1 MSTTAFLP
9 VKKGDL
15 LAALRSFL
23 ADLLEK
29 GIVDALLVPLE
40 IGQGRSLAQTLV
52 QNPAY
57 LSRANPLS
65 PVMPINSATLVS
77 QLTRDKPS
85 QKMGVVL
92 RPCEIRALIELVKL
106 QQANLDNLTIIG
118 VDCLGTYEVDDY
130 ARLIGEME
138 GPAEE
143 KGARV
148 VAEMRQRIEK
158 GGALPQ
164 SPPTLGGEK
173 GGAVPLRT
181 ACQICEFPTPVGADI
196 TLGLIGVEDG
206 ILVTLDSELAARLG
220 LAEGEAPQPLGS
232 AQACTERSRS
242 DKREEVVARLVEV
255 RTAARDQAFAEFRE
269 ATKTIAD
276 FADQFATCI
285 RCYTC
290 SVVCPICFCKEC
302 VFRTETFEP
311 ESERYFRGVQRKG
324 ALRMPSETLLYQL
337 TRLNH
342 MVASC
347 VGCGMC
353 ESACPNDLPL
363 TVIFRSVGA
372 GVQKMLNYTPGRSL
386 EDELPPLAIFREGEL
401 VMR

>member
-1 MSTTAFLP
+1 MNTNTILP
-9 VKKGDL
+9 VKEGDVL
-15 LAALRSFL
+15 GALRGFL
-23 ADLLEK
+23 GALLEN

-52 QNPAY
+52 QDPAY
-57 LSRANPLS
+57 LSEANPFS

-77 QLTRDKPS
+77 QLTGDKPH
-85 QKMGVVL
+85 QKVGVVL
-92 RPCEIRALIELVKL
+92 RSCEIRALIELVKL

-118 VDCLGTYEVDDY
+118 ADCLGTYEVDDY

-143 KGARV
+143 KGSRV
-148 VAEMRQRIEK
+148 IAELREQISVGQVANLSY
-158 GGALPQ
+158 G
-164 SPPTLGGEK
+164 
-173 GGAVPLRT
+173 PLRT

-206 ILVTLDSELAARLG
+206 ILVTLDSEMATRLG
-220 LAEGEAPQPLGS
+220 LAEGEAPQ
-232 AQACTERSRS
+232 
-242 DKREEVVARLVEV
+242 REDAVAKLVEA

-269 ATKTIAD
+269 AGKSIAD

-290 SVVCPICFCKEC
+290 SVACPICFCKEC

-311 ESERYFRGVQRKG
+311 ESERYFQGMQRKG

-353 ESACPNDLPL
+353 ESACPNNLPL
-363 TVIFRSVGA
+363 TVIFRSVGD

>member
-1 MSTTAFLP
+1 MKTDTILP
-9 VKKGDL
+9 VKGGDVL
-15 LAALRSFL
+15 GALRSFL
-23 ADLLEK
+23 GALLENQ
-29 GIVDALLVPLE
+29 IVDALLVPLE

-52 QNPAY
+52 QDPAY
-57 LSRANPLS
+57 LNGANPLS
-65 PVMPINSATLVS
+65 PVMPVNSATLVS
-77 QLTRDKPS
+77 QLTGDKPS
-85 QKMGVVL
+85 QKVGVVL
-92 RPCEIRALIELVKL
+92 RSCEIRALIELVKL

-130 ARLIGEME
+130 ARLIGEMD

-143 KGARV
+143 KGAQV
-148 VAEMRQRIEK
+148 VAGMREQIEE
-158 GGALPQ
+158 GSAEP
-164 SPPTLGGEK
+164 S
-173 GGAVPLRT
+173 AVPLRT

-196 TLGLIGVEDG
+196 TVGLIGVEDG
-206 ILVTLDSELAARLG
+206 ILVTLDNELVSKLG
-220 LAEGEAPQPLGS
+220 LAKGEAPH
-232 AQACTERSRS
+232 
-242 DKREEVVARLVEV
+242 REEAATRLVEA
-255 RTAARDQAFAEFRE
+255 RTAARDQAFTEFRE
-269 ATKTIAD
+269 ATKSIGD
-276 FADQFATCI
+276 FSDQFTTCI

-290 SVVCPICFCKEC
+290 SVACPICFCKEC

-311 ESERYFRGVQRKG
+311 ESERYFQGMQRKG

-353 ESACPNDLPL
+353 ESACPSSLPL

-386 EDELPPLAIFREGEL
+386 DDELPPLAIFREGEL
-401 VMR
+401 VMS

>member
-1 MSTTAFLP
+1 MNTNTILP
-9 VKKGDL
+9 VKEGDVL
-15 LAALRSFL
+15 GALRGFL
-23 ADLLEK
+23 GALLEN

-52 QNPAY
+52 QDPAY
-57 LSRANPLS
+57 LSEANPFS

-77 QLTRDKPS
+77 QLTGDKPH
-85 QKMGVVL
+85 QKVGVVL
-92 RPCEIRALIELVKL
+92 RSCEIRALIELVKL

-118 VDCLGTYEVDDY
+118 ADCLGTYEVDDY

-143 KGARV
+143 KGSRV
-148 VAEMRQRIEK
+148 IAELREQISVGRV
-158 GGALPQ
+158 GNLSYG
-164 SPPTLGGEK
+164 
-173 GGAVPLRT
+173 PLRT

-206 ILVTLDSELAARLG
+206 ILVTLDSEMATRLG
-220 LAEGEAPQPLGS
+220 LAEGEAPQ
-232 AQACTERSRS
+232 
-242 DKREEVVARLVEV
+242 REDAVAKLVEA

-269 ATKTIAD
+269 AGKSIAD

-290 SVVCPICFCKEC
+290 SVACPICFCKEC

-311 ESERYFRGVQRKG
+311 ESERYFQGMQRKG

-353 ESACPNDLPL
+353 ESACPNNLPL
-363 TVIFRSVGA
+363 TVIFRSVGD

>member
-1 MSTTAFLP
+1 MNTNTILP
-9 VKKGDL
+9 VKEGDVL
-15 LAALRSFL
+15 GALRGFL
-23 ADLLEK
+23 GALLEN

-52 QNPAY
+52 QDPAY
-57 LSRANPLS
+57 LSEAHPFS

-77 QLTRDKPS
+77 QLTGDKPH
-85 QKMGVVL
+85 QKVGVVL
-92 RPCEIRALIELVKL
+92 RSCEIRALIELVKL

-118 VDCLGTYEVDDY
+118 ADCLGTYEVDDY

-143 KGARV
+143 KGSRV
-148 VAEMRQRIEK
+148 IAELREQISVGQVANLSY
-158 GGALPQ
+158 G
-164 SPPTLGGEK
+164 
-173 GGAVPLRT
+173 PLRT

-206 ILVTLDSELAARLG
+206 ILVTLDSEMATRLG
-220 LAEGEAPQPLGS
+220 LAEGEAPQ
-232 AQACTERSRS
+232 
-242 DKREEVVARLVEV
+242 REDAVAKLVEA

-269 ATKTIAD
+269 AGKSIAD

-290 SVVCPICFCKEC
+290 SVACPICFCKEC

-311 ESERYFRGVQRKG
+311 ESERYFQGMQRKG

-347 VGCGMC
+347 VGCGLC
-353 ESACPNDLPL
+353 ESACPNNLPL
-363 TVIFRSVGA
+363 TVIFRSVGD

>member
-1 MSTTAFLP
+1 MKTDTILP
-9 VKKGDL
+9 VKEGDVL
-15 LAALRSFL
+15 GALRGFL
-23 ADLLEK
+23 GALLENQV
-29 GIVDALLVPLE
+29 VDALLMPLE

-52 QNPAY
+52 QDPAY
-57 LSRANPLS
+57 LSGANPLS
-65 PVMPINSATLVS
+65 PVMPVNSATLVS
-77 QLTRDKPS
+77 HLTGDRPS
-85 QKMGVVL
+85 QKVGVVL
-92 RPCEIRALIELVKL
+92 RSCEIRALIELVKL

-130 ARLIGEME
+130 ARLIDKME

-143 KGARV
+143 KGAQV
-148 VAEMRQRIEK
+148 VAEMRQQISV
-158 GGALPQ
+158 GQVANLSYG
-164 SPPTLGGEK
+164 
-173 GGAVPLRT
+173 PLRT

-206 ILVTLDSELAARLG
+206 ILVTLDGELVSKLG
-220 LAEGEAPQPLGS
+220 LSEGEAS
-232 AQACTERSRS
+232 H
-242 DKREEVVARLVEV
+242 REEAVTRLVEA
-255 RTAARDQAFAEFRE
+255 RTVARDQAFAEFRE
-269 ATKTIAD
+269 AAESIAD

-290 SVVCPICFCKEC
+290 SVACPICFCKEC

-311 ESERYFRGVQRKG
+311 ESERYFQGMQRKG

-353 ESACPNDLPL
+353 ESACPSNLPL
-363 TVIFRSVGA
+363 TVIFRSVGD

-401 VMR
+401 VLS

>member
-1 MSTTAFLP
+1 MKTNTILP
-9 VKKGDL
+9 VKEGDFL
-15 LAALRSFL
+15 VGLRGFL
-23 ADLLEK
+23 STLLENQ
-29 GIVDALLVPLE
+29 IVDALLVPLE
-40 IGQGRSLAQTLV
+40 IAQGRSLAQTLV
-52 QNPAY
+52 QDPAY
-57 LSRANPLS
+57 LGGANPFS
-65 PVMPINSATLVS
+65 PVMAVNSATLVS
-77 QLTRDKPS
+77 QLTGDKPS
-85 QKMGVVL
+85 QKVGVVL
-92 RPCEIRALIELVKL
+92 RSCEIRALTELVKL

-118 VDCLGTYEVDDY
+118 VDCLGTHEVDDY

-143 KGARV
+143 KGAQV
-148 VAEMRQRIEK
+148 VAEMRQRIEE
-158 GGALPQ
+158 GSAEA
-164 SPPTLGGEK
+164 S
-173 GGAVPLRT
+173 AVPLRM

-196 TLGLIGVEDG
+196 TVGLIGVEDG
-206 ILVTLDSELAARLG
+206 ILVTLDSELVSKLG
-220 LAEGEAPQPLGS
+220 LAEGEAPQ
-232 AQACTERSRS
+232 
-242 DKREEVVARLVEV
+242 REEAVAKLVEA

-269 ATKTIAD
+269 AAKSIAD

-290 SVVCPICFCKEC
+290 SVACPICFCKEC

-311 ESERYFRGVQRKG
+311 ESERYFQGMRRKG

-353 ESACPNDLPL
+353 ESACPSNLPL
-363 TVIFRSVGA
+363 TVIFRSVGS
-372 GVQKMLNYTPGRSL
+372 GVQEMLNYTPGRSL

-401 VMR
+401 VMS

>member
-1 MSTTAFLP
+1 MKTNTILP
-9 VKKGDL
+9 VKEGDVL
-15 LAALRSFL
+15 GALRGFL
-23 ADLLEK
+23 GALLENQ
-29 GIVDALLVPLE
+29 IVDALLVPLE

-52 QNPAY
+52 QAPAY
-57 LSRANPLS
+57 LSGANPFS
-65 PVMPINSATLVS
+65 PVMPVNSATLIS
-77 QLTRDKPS
+77 QLTGDKPFG
-85 QKMGVVL
+85 GVHPEQSRGAQDRPSKKVGAVL
-92 RPCEIRALIELVKL
+92 RSCEIRALIELVKL
-106 QQANLDNLTIIG
+106 QQARIDNLTIIG

-143 KGARV
+143 KGAQV
-148 VAEMRQRIEK
+148 VAEMRKRIEE
-158 GGALPQ
+158 G
-164 SPPTLGGEK
+164 STESS
-173 GGAVPLRT
+173 AVPLRT
-181 ACQICEFPTPVGADI
+181 ACQICEFPTPMGADI
-196 TLGLIGVEDG
+196 TLGLIGVQDG
-206 ILVTLDSELAARLG
+206 IQITLDSELAAGLG
-220 LAEGEAPQPLGS
+220 LTEGAAPN
-232 AQACTERSRS
+232 
-242 DKREEVVARLVEV
+242 REEAVSTLVEA

-269 ATKTIAD
+269 ASKSIAD

-290 SVVCPICFCKEC
+290 SVACPICFCKEC

-311 ESERYFRGVQRKG
+311 ESERYFQGMQRKG

-353 ESACPNDLPL
+353 ESACPSNLPL
-363 TVIFRSVGA
+363 TVIFRSVGD
-372 GVQKMLNYTPGRSL
+372 GVQKMVNYAPGRSL

-401 VMR
+401 VTS

>member
-1 MSTTAFLP
+1 MKTNTILP
-9 VKKGDL
+9 VKEGDVL
-15 LAALRSFL
+15 GALRGFL
-23 ADLLEK
+23 GALLENQ
-29 GIVDALLVPLE
+29 IVDALLAPVE
-40 IGQGRSLAQTLV
+40 IGRGRSLAQTLV
-52 QNPAY
+52 QDPAY
-57 LSRANPLS
+57 LSRANPFS
-65 PVMPINSATLVS
+65 PVMPVNSATLVS
-77 QLTRDKPS
+77 QLTGDKPA
-85 QKMGVVL
+85 QRVGVVL
-92 RPCEIRALIELVKL
+92 RSCEIRALIELVKL

-130 ARLIGEME
+130 ARLVGEME

-143 KGARV
+143 KGAQV
-148 VAEMRQRIEK
+148 VAEMRKRIEE
-158 GGALPQ
+158 G
-164 SPPTLGGEK
+164 SPETSTI
-173 GGAVPLRT
+173 PLRT

-196 TLGLIGVEDG
+196 TVGLIGVEDG
-206 ILVTLDSELAARLG
+206 ILVTLDDELASQLG
-220 LAEGEAPQPLGS
+220 LAEGEAPP
-232 AQACTERSRS
+232 
-242 DKREEVVARLVEV
+242 REEAVAKLVKA

-269 ATKTIAD
+269 AAESIAD

-290 SVVCPICFCKEC
+290 SVACPICFCKEC

-311 ESERYFRGVQRKG
+311 ESERYFQGMQRKG

-353 ESACPNDLPL
+353 ESACPSKLPL
-363 TVIFRSVGA
+363 TVIFRSVGE
-372 GVQKMLNYTPGRSL
+372 GVQKMLSYTPGRSL

-401 VMR
+401 VMG

>member
-1 MSTTAFLP
+1 MKTNTLLP
-9 VKKGDL
+9 VKEGDVL
-15 LAALRSFL
+15 GALRGFL
-23 ADLLEK
+23 GALLENQ
-29 GIVDALLVPLE
+29 IVDALLVPLE

-52 QNPAY
+52 QDPAY
-57 LSRANPLS
+57 LSGANPFS
-65 PVMPINSATLVS
+65 PVMPVNSATLVS
-77 QLTRDKPS
+77 QLTGDRPA
-85 QKMGVVL
+85 QKVGAVL
-92 RPCEIRALIELVKL
+92 RSCEIRALIELVKL
-106 QQANLDNLTIIG
+106 QQANLDNLTVIG

-130 ARLIGEME
+130 ARLIDEME

-143 KGARV
+143 KGTRV
-148 VAEMRQRIEK
+148 VAKMRQQISV
-158 GGALPQ
+158 GQVANLSYG
-164 SPPTLGGEK
+164 
-173 GGAVPLRT
+173 PLRT
-181 ACQICEFPTPVGADI
+181 ACQICEFPTPMGADI

-206 ILVTLDSELAARLG
+206 VLITLDSELASRLE
-220 LAEGEAPQPLGS
+220 LAEGEAPQ
-232 AQACTERSRS
+232 
-242 DKREEVVARLVEV
+242 REEAVAKLVEA

-269 ATKTIAD
+269 ASQSIAD

-290 SVVCPICFCKEC
+290 SVACPICFCKEC

-311 ESERYFRGVQRKG
+311 ESERYFQGMQRKG

-353 ESACPNDLPL
+353 ESACPNNLPL
-363 TVIFRSVGA
+363 TVIFRSVGD

-401 VMR
+401 VMS

>member
-1 MSTTAFLP
+1 MKTNTILP
-9 VKKGDL
+9 VKEGDVL
-15 LAALRSFL
+15 GALRGFL
-23 ADLLEK
+23 GALLENQ
-29 GIVDALLVPLE
+29 IVDALLVPLE

-52 QNPAY
+52 QDPAY
-57 LSRANPLS
+57 LSGANPLS
-65 PVMPINSATLVS
+65 PVMPINSAILVS
-77 QLTRDKPS
+77 RLTGDRPS
-85 QKMGVVL
+85 QKVGVVL
-92 RPCEIRALIELVKL
+92 RSCEIRALIELVKL

-130 ARLIGEME
+130 ARLIGEIE

-143 KGARV
+143 RGAQV
-148 VAEMRQRIEK
+148 VAEMRQRIEE
-158 GGALPQ
+158 GSAE
-164 SPPTLGGEK
+164 SS
-173 GGAVPLRT
+173 AAPLRT

-196 TLGLIGVEDG
+196 TLALIGVENG
-206 ILVTLDSELAARLG
+206 ILVTLDDVLASKLG
-220 LAEGEAPQPLGS
+220 FMEGEAPQRE
-232 AQACTERSRS
+232 QAVST
-242 DKREEVVARLVEV
+242 LVQA
-255 RTAARDQAFAEFRE
+255 RTAARDQAFTEFRE
-269 ATKTIAD
+269 ATESIAD

-290 SVVCPICFCKEC
+290 SVACPICFCKEC

-311 ESERYFRGVQRKG
+311 ESERYFRGMQRKG

-363 TVIFRSVGA
+363 TVIFRSVGD
-372 GVQKMLNYTPGRSL
+372 GVQEMLDYTPGRSL

-401 VMR
+401 VMS

>member
-1 MSTTAFLP
+1 MKTNTILP
-9 VKKGDL
+9 VKEGDVL
-15 LAALRSFL
+15 GALRGL
-23 ADLLEK
+23 LGALLENQ
-29 GIVDALLVPLE
+29 IVDALLVPLE

-52 QNPAY
+52 QDPAY
-57 LSRANPLS
+57 LSEANPFS
-65 PVMPINSATLVS
+65 PVMPVSSATLVS
-77 QLTRDKPS
+77 HLTGDNPS
-85 QKMGVVL
+85 QKVGVVL

-130 ARLIGEME
+130 ARLVDEME

-143 KGARV
+143 KGAQV
-148 VAEMRQRIEK
+148 VAEMCKRIERIERIK
-158 GGALPQ
+158 EGSAE
-164 SPPTLGGEK
+164 SS
-173 GGAVPLRT
+173 AAPLRT

-196 TLGLIGVEDG
+196 TLGLIGMEDG
-206 ILVTLDSELAARLG
+206 ILVTLDSELASRLS
-220 LAEGEAPQPLGS
+220 LAEGEAPH
-232 AQACTERSRS
+232 
-242 DKREEVVARLVEV
+242 REEAVAKLVEA
-255 RTAARDQAFAEFRE
+255 RTAAWDQAFAEFRE
-269 ATKTIAD
+269 ATENIAD

-290 SVVCPICFCKEC
+290 SVTCPICFCKEC

-311 ESERYFRGVQRKG
+311 ESERYFRGMQRKG

-347 VGCGMC
+347 VGCGLC
-353 ESACPNDLPL
+353 ESGCPSNLPL
-363 TVIFRSVGA
+363 TVIFRSVGD

-401 VMR
+401 VMA

>member
-1 MSTTAFLP
+1 MSTNTILP
-9 VKKGDL
+9 VKEGDVL
-15 LAALRSFL
+15 GALRGFL
-23 ADLLEK
+23 GALLENQ
-29 GIVDALLVPLE
+29 IVDALLVPME

-52 QNPAY
+52 QDPAY
-57 LSRANPLS
+57 LSGANPFS
-65 PVMPINSATLVS
+65 PVMPINSAILVS
-77 QLTRDKPS
+77 QLTGDRPH
-85 QKMGVVL
+85 QRVGAVL
-92 RPCEIRALIELVKL
+92 RSCEIRALIELVKL

-118 VDCLGTYEVDDY
+118 VDCLGTCEVDDY
-130 ARLIGEME
+130 ARLIGEIE
-138 GPAEE
+138 GTAEE
-143 KGARV
+143 KGAQV
-148 VAEMRQRIEK
+148 VAEMRKQIEQIEE
-158 GGALPQ
+158 GSAE
-164 SPPTLGGEK
+164 SS
-173 GGAVPLRT
+173 AVPLRT
-181 ACQICEFPTPVGADI
+181 ACQICELPTPVGADI

-206 ILVTLDSELAARLG
+206 ILVTLDGELASRLG
-220 LAEGEAPQPLGS
+220 LEKGEAPQ
-232 AQACTERSRS
+232 
-242 DKREEVVARLVEV
+242 REEAVSKLVEA

-269 ATKTIAD
+269 AAESIAD

-290 SVVCPICFCKEC
+290 SVACPICFCKEC

-311 ESERYFRGVQRKG
+311 ESERYFQGMQRKG

-353 ESACPNDLPL
+353 ESACPSNLPL
-363 TVIFRSVGA
+363 TVIFRSVGE

-401 VMR
+401 VMS

>member
-1 MSTTAFLP
+1 MRTDTILP
-9 VKKGDL
+9 MKEGDVL
-15 LAALRSFL
+15 GALRGFL
-23 ADLLEK
+23 GALLENQV
-29 GIVDALLVPLE
+29 VDALLVPLE

-52 QNPAY
+52 QDPAY
-57 LSRANPLS
+57 LSEANPFS
-65 PVMPINSATLVS
+65 PVMPVNSATLVS
-77 QLTRDKPS
+77 QLTGDKPA
-85 QKMGVVL
+85 QKVGIVL
-92 RPCEIRALIELVKL
+92 RSCEIRALIELVKL
-106 QQANLDNLTIIG
+106 QQANLDNVTIIS
-118 VDCLGTYEVDDY
+118 VDCLGTCEVDDY

-143 KGARV
+143 KGAQV
-148 VAEMRQRIEK
+148 VAEMRRRIEE
-158 GGALPQ
+158 GSTESA
-164 SPPTLGGEK
+164 
-173 GGAVPLRT
+173 AVPLRT

-196 TLGLIGVEDG
+196 TVGLIGVEDG
-206 ILVTLDSELAARLG
+206 ILVTLDDELASKFG
-220 LAEGEAPQPLGS
+220 LMEGEAPQ
-232 AQACTERSRS
+232 
-242 DKREEVVARLVEV
+242 REEAVSKLVEA
-255 RTAARDQAFAEFRE
+255 RTTARDQAFAEFRE
-269 ATKTIAD
+269 ATKSIAE

-290 SVVCPICFCKEC
+290 SVACPICFCREC

-311 ESERYFRGVQRKG
+311 ESERYFRGMQRKG

-363 TVIFRSVGA
+363 TVIFRSVGD
-372 GVQKMLNYTPGRSL
+372 GVQEMLDYTPGRSL

-401 VMR
+401 VMS

>member
-1 MSTTAFLP
+1 MSTSTILP
-9 VKKGDL
+9 AKEGDVL
-15 LAALRSFL
+15 GALRGFL
-23 ADLLEK
+23 GALLENQ
-29 GIVDALLVPLE
+29 IVDALLVPLE

-52 QNPAY
+52 QDPTY
-57 LSRANPLS
+57 LSGANPLS

-77 QLTRDKPS
+77 QLTGDKPS
-85 QKMGVVL
+85 QKAGVVL
-92 RPCEIRALIELVKL
+92 RSCEIRALIELVKL

-148 VAEMRQRIEK
+148 VAEMLRQISV
-158 GGALPQ
+158 GQIANLSYG
-164 SPPTLGGEK
+164 
-173 GGAVPLRT
+173 PLRT
-181 ACQICEFPTPVGADI
+181 ACQICEFPIPVGADI

-206 ILVTLDSELAARLG
+206 VLVTLDSELASKLG
-220 LAEGEAPQPLGS
+220 LGQGEAPQ
-232 AQACTERSRS
+232 
-242 DKREEVVARLVEV
+242 REEAVARLVEA

-269 ATKTIAD
+269 AAKGIAE

-290 SVVCPICFCKEC
+290 SVACPICFCKEC

-311 ESERYFRGVQRKG
+311 ESERYFQGMQRKG

-372 GVQKMLNYTPGRSL
+372 GVQKMLKYTPGRSL

-401 VMR
+401 VMS

>member
-1 MSTTAFLP
+1 MNTNTILP
-9 VKKGDL
+9 VKEGDVL
-15 LAALRSFL
+15 GALRGFL
-23 ADLLEK
+23 GALLEN

-52 QNPAY
+52 QDPAY
-57 LSRANPLS
+57 LSGANPFS

-77 QLTRDKPS
+77 QLTGDKPH
-85 QKMGVVL
+85 QKVGVVL
-92 RPCEIRALIELVKL
+92 RSCEIRALIELVKL

-118 VDCLGTYEVDDY
+118 ADCLGTYEVDDY

-143 KGARV
+143 KGSRV
-148 VAEMRQRIEK
+148 IAELREQISVGQVANLSY
-158 GGALPQ
+158 G
-164 SPPTLGGEK
+164 
-173 GGAVPLRT
+173 PLRT

-206 ILVTLDSELAARLG
+206 ILVTLDSEMVTRLG
-220 LAEGEAPQPLGS
+220 LAEGEAPQ
-232 AQACTERSRS
+232 
-242 DKREEVVARLVEV
+242 REDAVAKLVEA

-269 ATKTIAD
+269 AGKSIAD

-290 SVVCPICFCKEC
+290 SVACPICFCKEC

-311 ESERYFRGVQRKG
+311 ESERYFQGMQRKG

-353 ESACPNDLPL
+353 ESACPNNLPL
-363 TVIFRSVGA
+363 TVIFRSVGD

>member
-1 MSTTAFLP
+1 MSTNTILP
-9 VKKGDL
+9 VQEGDVL
-15 LAALRSFL
+15 GALRGFL
-23 ADLLEK
+23 GALLENQ
-29 GIVDALLVPLE
+29 IVDALLVPLE

-52 QNPAY
+52 QDPAY
-57 LSRANPLS
+57 LSGANLFS
-65 PVMPINSATLVS
+65 PVMPINSATVVS
-77 QLTRDKPS
+77 QLTGDRPH
-85 QKMGVVL
+85 QRVGAVL
-92 RPCEIRALIELVKL
+92 RSCEIRALIELVKL

-118 VDCLGTYEVDDY
+118 VDCLGTCEVDDY
-130 ARLIGEME
+130 ARLTGEME

-143 KGARV
+143 KGAQV
-148 VAEMRQRIEK
+148 VAEMRKQISS
-158 GGALPQ
+158 GQVANLSHG
-164 SPPTLGGEK
+164 
-173 GGAVPLRT
+173 PLRT

-206 ILVTLDSELAARLG
+206 VLVTLDSELAARLG
-220 LAEGEAPQPLGS
+220 LAEGEVPN
-232 AQACTERSRS
+232 
-242 DKREEVVARLVEV
+242 REKAVARLVEA

-269 ATKTIAD
+269 ASKSIAD

-290 SVVCPICFCKEC
+290 SVACPICFCREC

-311 ESERYFRGVQRKG
+311 ESERYFQGMQRKG

-353 ESACPNDLPL
+353 ESACPSNLPL
-363 TVIFRSVGA
+363 TVIFRSVGD

-401 VMR
+401 VMI